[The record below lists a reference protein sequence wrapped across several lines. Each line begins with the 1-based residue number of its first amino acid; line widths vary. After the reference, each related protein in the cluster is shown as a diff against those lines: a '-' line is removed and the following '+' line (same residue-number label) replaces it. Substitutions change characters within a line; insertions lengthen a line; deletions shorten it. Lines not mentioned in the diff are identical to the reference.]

1 MNETL
6 TALYD
11 SFCTPPQAAEA
22 HAEIQAIHQQLIQ
35 KLDKPERRLVLRL
48 IDAEDLLAE
57 KTSVDSFI
65 CGFRLAWRLANEL
78 NSYPENGRP
87 TRPDQAEQDARCTSQ
102 EQ

>member
-1 MNETL
+1 MNKTL

-11 SFCTPPQAAEA
+11 SFYTLPQAADTR
-22 HAEIQAIHQQLIQ
+22 AEIEAIHQQLIQ

-78 NSYPENGRP
+78 NNYPENGRP
-87 TRPDQAEQDARCTSQ
+87 TRPNQTEQDARCASQ
-102 EQ
+102 E

>member
-1 MNETL
+1 MNEIL

-11 SFCTPPQAAEA
+11 SFYTPPQAADT
-22 HAEIQAIHQQLIQ
+22 HAEINAIHQQLIQ

-48 IDAEDLLAE
+48 IDAKDHLTEETAI
-57 KTSVDSFI
+57 DSFI

-87 TRPDQAEQDARCTSQ
+87 TRPDQAEQDARCASR
-102 EQ
+102 E